1 MSLLSTLS
9 FIWSHPLN
17 RSARLAAIGRFVRWQ
32 LASRVT
38 PGLIALPFAGGT
50 SLFARRGMTGA
61 TGNFY
66 CGLHECKDMAFVLH
80 ALRAGDLFVDVGAN
94 IGSYT
99 VLASGVVGART
110 IAVEPIP
117 ATFLSLELNAALNGL
132 TDLVEL
138 KCLGLSDRQG
148 VLRFTASLD
157 TVNHVATENES
168 ADSVEVCVATLDEVL
183 QGRSPTVIKIDVEGH
198 EKAVLSGA
206 TKTLADPAL
215 LAVVMETNESG
226 ARYGVADDELVHIL
240 AQFGF
245 AKFTY
250 DPFTRGLVSAVHRDE
265 NTLFIR
271 DIEIVAKRVRESV
284 RYQLLNGEI

>member
-1 MSLLSTLS
+1 LSLLSTLS

-17 RSARLAAIGRFVRWQ
+17 KPARMAAIGRFVRWQ
-32 LASRVT
+32 LLSRVA
-38 PGLIALPFAGGT
+38 PGLTALPFAGGT

-66 CGLHECKDMAFVLH
+66 SGLHEYRDMAFVLH
-80 ALRAGDLFVDVGAN
+80 ALRAGNLFVDVGAN
-94 IGSYT
+94 VGSYT

-117 ATFLSLELNAALNGL
+117 ATFKSLELNVVLNGL

-138 KCLGLSDRQG
+138 QCLGLSDQKG
-148 VLRFTASLD
+148 VLRFTESLD

-168 ADSVEVCVATLDEVL
+168 VDSVEVRVATLDEVL

-198 EKAVLSGA
+198 ERAVLSGA
-206 TKTLADPAL
+206 TKTLTDPAL
-215 LAVVMETNESG
+215 IAVVMETNASG
-226 ARYGVADDELVHIL
+226 ARYGVSDDELIQTLV
-240 AQFGF
+240 QFGF
-245 AKFTY
+245 ERFTY
-250 DPFTRGLVSAVHRDE
+250 DPFARRLISAVQRDG
-265 NTLFIR
+265 NTLFVR
-271 DIEIVAKRVRESV
+271 DIDIVAKRVRESA